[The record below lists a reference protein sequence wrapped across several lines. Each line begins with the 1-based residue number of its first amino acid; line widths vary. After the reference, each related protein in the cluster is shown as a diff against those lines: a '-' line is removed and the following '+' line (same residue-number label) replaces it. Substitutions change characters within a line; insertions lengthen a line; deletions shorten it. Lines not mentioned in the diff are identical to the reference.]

1 MARPNRRF
9 WRILLSAVVAAAI
22 TLTLTSSARAQTV
35 TRLGAD
41 GVDRADPSPT
51 APTALVT
58 RGLVDFGARLDQLTA
73 DRSKNWVASPLSIA
87 YAFSMARAG
96 AGGETAAEIDRV
108 FGFPATGR
116 DEAFNAVSRQV
127 VPADP
132 RATVLIGNAL
142 FTQAGFPV
150 GKPFLSTLAAQYGAG
165 VYTVDFGSPS
175 AAKTMNDW
183 VRAQTADRIRKVF
196 DQVDPD
202 TRLVLANAIY
212 LKADWQQPFDY
223 TDRADFRPADG
234 ATRQVPT
241 MRVAAD
247 LRYARGAGWQAVELP
262 YAHSDLAMW
271 IMVPDSDG
279 SPDRLL
285 TADSMAA
292 VGAALRPGYIEL
304 ALPKWDFST
313 EIDLAD
319 PLTRMGVR
327 QAFTGAAD
335 FSGIQPGLYINQA
348 IHRADIT
355 VDERGTRAAAV
366 TAIGMA
372 VSARVPPATVVKADH
387 PFAFAIVHR
396 PTGVPLFVGHVANPA

>member
-9 WRILLSAVVAAAI
+9 WRIVLSAVVATAI
-22 TLTLTSSARAQTV
+22 TLTLTSSARAQTL

-51 APTALVT
+51 APTGPVT
-58 RGLVDFGARLDQLTA
+58 RGLVDFGAQLDKLTA
-73 DRSKNWVASPLSIA
+73 DPSKNWVASPLSIA

-96 AGGETAAEIDRV
+96 ASGETAAEIDRA

-116 DEAFNAVSRQV
+116 DEAFNAVTRQV
-127 VPADP
+127 VPTDR

-142 FTQAGFPV
+142 FTQQGYPV
-150 GKPFLSTLAAQYGAG
+150 GKPFLSTLAAQYGTG
-165 VYTVDFGSPS
+165 VYTVDFSSPN
-175 AAKTMNDW
+175 ATKTMNDW
-183 VRAQTADRIRKVF
+183 VRTQTADRIRKLF

-202 TRLVLANAIY
+202 TRLVLANAVY
-212 LKADWQQPFDY
+212 LKADWQQSFDH
-223 TDRADFRPADG
+223 TVQADFRPAG
-234 ATRQVPT
+234 GGTRQVPT
-241 MRVAAD
+241 MGMEAD
-247 LRYARGAGWQAVELP
+247 LRYARGTGWQAVELP

-271 IMVPDSDG
+271 IMVPDGSG

-292 VGAALRPGYIEL
+292 VGAALRPEYVEL

-313 EIDLAD
+313 EIDLSG
-319 PLTRMGVR
+319 PLTRMGVT
-327 QAFTGAAD
+327 QAFAPTAD
-335 FSGIQPGLYINQA
+335 FSGIQPGLYIGQA

-355 VDERGTRAAAV
+355 VDEEGTRAAAA
-366 TAIGMA
+366 TGIAMPL
-372 VSARVPPATVVKADH
+372 SARVPPATVVRADH

-396 PTGVPLFVGHVANPA
+396 PTGVPLFVGHVANP

>member
-1 MARPNRRF
+1 MTRPNRRF
-9 WRILLSAVVAAAI
+9 WRTALSAVLATAI
-22 TLTLTSSARAQTV
+22 ALTLTSSARAQAL

-41 GVDRADPSPT
+41 GVDRAEPSST
-51 APTALVT
+51 APTDLTV

-96 AGGETAAEIDRV
+96 AGGETAAEIDRA

-116 DEAFNAVSRQV
+116 DEAFNAVTRQV
-127 VPADP
+127 VPTDP
-132 RATVLIGNAL
+132 RATILIGNAL
-142 FTQAGFPV
+142 FTQQGFPV
-150 GKPFLSTLAAQYGAG
+150 RKPFLNTLAAQYGAG
-165 VYTVDFGSPS
+165 VYAVDFGSPN

-183 VRAQTADRIRKVF
+183 VRTQTADRIRKLF

-202 TRLVLANAIY
+202 TRLVLANAVY
-212 LKADWQQPFDY
+212 LKADWQQPFAY
-223 TDRADFRPADG
+223 TEPADFRPADG
-234 ATRQVPT
+234 RTRQVPT
-241 MRVAAD
+241 MHTEAD
-247 LRYARGAGWQAVELP
+247 VRYARSAGWQAVELP

-271 IMVPDSDG
+271 IMVPDGTG

-292 VGAALRPGYIEL
+292 VGAALRPEYVEL

-313 EIDLAD
+313 EIDLSG
-319 PLTRMGVR
+319 PLTRMGVK
-327 QAFTGAAD
+327 QAFAPTAD
-335 FSGIQPGLYINQA
+335 FSGIQPGLYISQA

-355 VDERGTRAAAV
+355 VDEQGTRAAAA

-372 VSARVPPATVVKADH
+372 VSARVPPPTVVRADH

-396 PTGVPLFVGHVANPA
+396 PTGLPLFVGHVANP

>member
-9 WRILLSAVVAAAI
+9 LRIVVSTVVATAI
-22 TLTLTSSARAQTV
+22 TLTLTSSARAQTL

-51 APTALVT
+51 APTGLVT
-58 RGLVDFGARLDQLTA
+58 RGLIDFGARLDQITA
-73 DRSKNWVASPLSIA
+73 DRSKNWVTSPLSIA
-87 YAFSMARAG
+87 YAFSIARAG
-96 AGGETAAEIDRV
+96 AGGETAAEIDRA

-116 DEAFNAVSRQV
+116 DEAFNALSRQV
-127 VPADP
+127 VPTDP

-142 FTQAGFPV
+142 FTQQGFPV
-150 GKPFLSTLAAQYGAG
+150 GKPFLGTLAAQYGAG
-165 VYTVDFGSPS
+165 VYTVDFGSPN
-175 AAKTMNDW
+175 ATKTMNDW

-212 LKADWQQPFDY
+212 LKADWQKPFEH
-223 TDRADFRPADG
+223 TDQADFRPADG
-234 ATRQVPT
+234 GTRQVPT
-241 MRVAAD
+241 MRVEAD

-271 IMVPDSDG
+271 IMVPDGSS

-292 VGAALRPGYIEL
+292 VGAALRPDYVEL

-313 EIDLAD
+313 EIDLSD
-319 PLTRMGVR
+319 PLVRMGIK
-327 QAFTGAAD
+327 QAFNSTAD

-355 VDERGTRAAAV
+355 VDEWGTRAAAV
-366 TAIGMA
+366 TAIGMT
-372 VSARVPPATVVKADH
+372 VSARVEPATVVKADH

-396 PTGVPLFVGHVANPA
+396 PTGVPLFVGHVANP

>member
-9 WRILLSAVVAAAI
+9 WRIAVSAIVATAI
-22 TLTLTSSARAQTV
+22 TLTLTSSARAQAL

-51 APTALVT
+51 APTGPVT
-58 RGLVDFGARLDQLTA
+58 RGIADFGARLDQLSA
-73 DRSKNWVASPLSIA
+73 DQSDNWVASPLSIA

-96 AGGETAAEIDRV
+96 AGGDTAAEIDRA

-116 DEAFNAVSRQV
+116 DDAFNAVTRQV
-127 VPADP
+127 VPADR

-142 FTQAGFPV
+142 FTQQGLPV
-150 GKPFLSTLAAQYGAG
+150 GKPFLNTLAAQYGAG
-165 VYTVDFGSPS
+165 VYTVDFGSPD

-183 VRAQTADRIRKVF
+183 VRTQTADRIRKLF

-202 TRLVLANAIY
+202 TRLVLANAVY
-212 LKADWQQPFDY
+212 LKAEWQQPFDR
-223 TDRADFRPADG
+223 TDPADFRTAG
-234 ATRQVPT
+234 GSIRQVPT
-241 MRVAAD
+241 MHLETD
-247 LRYARGAGWQAVELP
+247 LRYARGTGWQAVEVP

-271 IMVPDSDG
+271 IMVPDGNG
-279 SPDRLL
+279 SPDSLL

-292 VGAALRPGYIEL
+292 VGAALRPEYLEL

-313 EIDLAD
+313 TIDLSG
-319 PLTRMGVR
+319 PLTRLGIR
-327 QAFTGAAD
+327 QAFSPAAD
-335 FSGIQPGLYINQA
+335 FSGIQPGLYIGQA

-355 VDERGTRAAAV
+355 VDEQGTRAAAA
-366 TAIGMA
+366 TGILMPT
-372 VSARVPPATVVKADH
+372 SARMPPATVVRADH

-396 PTGVPLFVGHVANPA
+396 PTGVPLFVGHVANP

>member
-9 WRILLSAVVAAAI
+9 WRIVLSAVVATAI
-22 TLTLTSSARAQTV
+22 TLTLTSSARAQAL
-35 TRLGAD
+35 TRLGVD
-41 GVDRADPSPT
+41 GVNRADPSPT
-51 APTALVT
+51 APTGPVT
-58 RGLVDFGARLDQLTA
+58 RGLIDLGAQLDQLTA

-96 AGGETAAEIDRV
+96 ARGETAAEIDHC

-116 DEAFNAVSRQV
+116 DEAFNALSRQV
-127 VPADP
+127 VPTDP

-142 FTQAGFPV
+142 FTSQGFPV

-165 VYTVDFGSPS
+165 VYTVDFRSPN

-183 VRAQTADRIRKVF
+183 VRAQTADRIRKLF

-202 TRLVLANAIY
+202 TRLVLANAVY
-212 LKADWQQPFDY
+212 LKAEWQRRFDY
-223 TDRADFRPADG
+223 TDPADFRTADG
-234 ATRQVPT
+234 SIRQVPT
-241 MRVAAD
+241 MHLETD
-247 LRYARGAGWQAVELP
+247 LRYAWGAGWQAVEVP

-271 IMVPDSDG
+271 IMIPDGSG

-292 VGAALRPGYIEL
+292 VGAALRPDYLEL

-313 EIDLAD
+313 VIDLAD
-319 PLTRMGVR
+319 PLTQLGVR
-327 QAFTGAAD
+327 QAFSPTAD
-335 FSGIQPGLYINQA
+335 FSGIQSGLYINQA

-355 VDERGTRAAAV
+355 VDEQGTRAAAA
-366 TAIGMA
+366 TAIGMT
-372 VSARVPPATVVKADH
+372 VSARVQPTTVVRADH

-396 PTGVPLFVGHVANPA
+396 PTGVPLFVGHVANP

>member
-9 WRILLSAVVAAAI
+9 WRIALSVTLGTAI
-22 TLTLTSSARAQTV
+22 TLTLTSSAGAQAL
-35 TRLGAD
+35 TRLGVD

-51 APTALVT
+51 APVDLTS
-58 RGLVDFGARLDQLTA
+58 RGLTEFGARLDQLTA

-96 AGGETAAEIDRV
+96 AGGETAAEIDHC

-116 DEAFNAVSRQV
+116 DEAFNAVTRRV
-127 VPADP
+127 VPTDP

-142 FTQAGFPV
+142 FTAQGFPV

-165 VYTVDFGSPS
+165 VYTVDFGSPT
-175 AAKTMNDW
+175 AAKIMNDW
-183 VRAQTADRIRKVF
+183 VRAQTADRIRKIF

-202 TRLVLANAIY
+202 TKLVLANAIY
-212 LKADWQQPFDY
+212 LKADWQRPFDY
-223 TDRADFRPADG
+223 TDQADFRPAAG
-234 ATRQVPT
+234 GSRQVPT
-241 MRVAAD
+241 MRLEAD

-271 IMVPDSDG
+271 IMIPDGSG

-285 TADSMAA
+285 TADSMAT
-292 VGAALRPGYIEL
+292 VSAALRPEYVAL

-313 EIDLAD
+313 EIDLID
-319 PLTRMGVR
+319 PLIRMGVK
-327 QAFTGAAD
+327 QAFGPTAD

-355 VDERGTRAAAV
+355 VDEQGTRAAAA

-372 VSARVPPATVVKADH
+372 VSARVTPATVVRADH

-396 PTGVPLFVGHVANPA
+396 PTGVPLFVGHVANP

>member
-1 MARPNRRF
+1 MVRPNRRF
-9 WRILLSAVVAAAI
+9 WQIVLSAVVATAI
-22 TLTLTSSARAQTV
+22 TLTLTSSARAQAL
-35 TRLGAD
+35 TRLGVD
-41 GVDRADPSPT
+41 GVDRAAPSPT
-51 APTALVT
+51 APTGLVT

-96 AGGETAAEIDRV
+96 AGGQTAAEIDRA

-127 VPADP
+127 VPTDR

-142 FTQAGFPV
+142 FTQQGFPV

-165 VYTVDFGSPS
+165 VYAVDFGSPN

-183 VRAQTADRIRKVF
+183 VRAQTADRIRNLF

-202 TRLVLANAIY
+202 TRLVLANAVY
-212 LKADWQQPFDY
+212 LKADWQQPFDH
-223 TDRADFRPADG
+223 TDQADFHPADG
-234 ATRQVPT
+234 GTRQVPT
-241 MRVAAD
+241 MRMEAD
-247 LRYARGAGWQAVELP
+247 LRYAKGAGWQAVELP
-262 YAHSDLAMW
+262 YAHSDLAMR
-271 IMVPDSDG
+271 IMIPDGSRAPDS
-279 SPDRLL
+279 LL

-292 VGAALRPGYIEL
+292 VGAALRPEYIEL
-304 ALPKWDFST
+304 AMPKWDFNT
-313 EIDLAD
+313 EIDLSD
-319 PLTRMGVR
+319 PLIRMGVR
-327 QAFTGAAD
+327 QAFSSTAD
-335 FSGIQPGLYINQA
+335 FSGIQPGLYISQA

-355 VDERGTRAAAV
+355 VDERGTRAAAA

-372 VSARVPPATVVKADH
+372 VSARVPPATVVRADH

-396 PTGVPLFVGHVANPA
+396 PTGVPLFVGHVANP

>member
-9 WRILLSAVVAAAI
+9 WRIVLSAVVATAI
-22 TLTLTSSARAQTV
+22 TLTLTSSARAQTL

-51 APTALVT
+51 APTGPVT
-58 RGLVDFGARLDQLTA
+58 RGLVDFGAQLDQLTA
-73 DRSKNWVASPLSIA
+73 DPSKNWVASPLSIA

-96 AGGETAAEIDRV
+96 AGGETAAEIDRA

-116 DEAFNAVSRQV
+116 DEAFNAISRQV
-127 VPADP
+127 VPTDR

-142 FTQAGFPV
+142 FTQQGSPV
-150 GKPFLSTLAAQYGAG
+150 GKPFLSTLAAQYGTG
-165 VYTVDFGSPS
+165 VYTVDFGSPN
-175 AAKTMNDW
+175 ATKTMNDW
-183 VRAQTADRIRKVF
+183 VRAQTADRIRKLF

-202 TRLVLANAIY
+202 TRLVLANAVY
-212 LKADWQQPFDY
+212 LKADWQRPFEF
-223 TDRADFRPADG
+223 TNSSDFRTADG
-234 ATRQVPT
+234 AIRQVPT
-241 MRVAAD
+241 MFLDAG

-271 IMVPDSDG
+271 IMVPDGNG

-292 VGAALRPGYIEL
+292 VGAALRPEYVEL

-313 EIDLAD
+313 EIDLAG
-319 PLTRMGVR
+319 PLTRMGVK
-327 QAFTGAAD
+327 QAFAPTAD
-335 FSGIQPGLYINQA
+335 FSGIQPGLYIGQA

-355 VDERGTRAAAV
+355 VDEQGTRAAAV
-366 TAIGMA
+366 TAITMPM
-372 VSARVPPATVVKADH
+372 SAPAKPSTVVRADH

-396 PTGVPLFVGHVANPA
+396 PTGVPLFVGHVANP